1 MSTNSGKG
9 FFAAKSK
16 IVFCLIATFILGICL
31 QSQAFAQTR
40 IVVLP
45 FYSEDGRDAR
55 DGGRATQD
63 YRRMMRFINNQLVR
77 HNFEVINPTA
87 ADASEREYNRIME
100 RAREDSAMACLELCK
115 RYSADA
121 AYIVWLNV
129 KIRKTAD
136 GYSKA
141 SARVDGEGY
150 DSAGRDLGAGL
161 SKTFKVTKRDRD
173 DAIAEVEKEVG
184 DLVGRKL
191 TAWSGPRRGG
201 RDNVVSSRPGGSGGS
216 RGGSGGVL
224 QRNSDRLENLI
235 SIRIDGATEY
245 EALEAFQKIL
255 NTVTG
260 VTEAR
265 RYSTSLQ
272 PDNPSASYAV
282 WRIRIE
288 DTDPFRVQANI
299 MTMINRVLDA
309 GGDLVLKGV
318 HYRYSAAEVNLLM
331 GVRPGSTTSR
341 EVQFVFDRERMRD
354 REMQGLHDPYDAR

>member
-1 MSTNSGKG
+1 MRTNSGKG
-9 FFAAKSK
+9 FSAAKSK
-16 IVFCLIATFILGICL
+16 IIVSLIATLLLGICL
-31 QSQAFAQTR
+31 QGQAFAQTR

-45 FYSEDGRDAR
+45 FYSEDGRDVR
-55 DGGRATQD
+55 DGGNSTQH
-63 YRRMMRFINNQLVR
+63 YRRIGRFINNQLVR
-77 HNFEVINPTA
+77 HGFEVINPAA
-87 ADASEREYNRIME
+87 ADASEREYNRVME
-100 RAREDSAMACLELCK
+100 RAREDSAMACLEMCK

-129 KIRKTAD
+129 KIRTTDD

-191 TAWSGPRRGG
+191 TAWSGPRGG
-201 RDNVVSSRPGGSGGS
+201 NGGGVVSSGPGGD

-224 QRNSDRLENLI
+224 KRNSDRLESLI

-260 VTEAR
+260 VTEAK

-309 GGDLVLKGV
+309 GGDLVMKGV
-318 HYRYSAAEVNLLM
+318 HYRYSAAEVNMLM

-341 EVQFVFDRERMRD
+341 EIQFVFDRERMRD
-354 REMQGLHDPYDAR
+354 REMEGRHDPYDAY

>member
-1 MSTNSGKG
+1 MNTNNCKRFS
-9 FFAAKSK
+9 AAKSK

-31 QSQAFAQTR
+31 QGQAFAQTR

-45 FYSEDGRDAR
+45 FYSEDGNDVR
-55 DGGRATQD
+55 DGGSATQD
-63 YRRMMRFINNQLVR
+63 YRRIGRFINNQLVR
-77 HNFEVINPTA
+77 HGFEVINPAA
-87 ADASEREYNRIME
+87 ADASAREYNRIME
-100 RAREDSAMACLELCK
+100 RAREDSAMACLEMCK

-129 KIRKTAD
+129 KIRVTD
-136 GYSKA
+136 DRYFKA
-141 SARVDGEGY
+141 SARIDGEGY

-173 DAIAEVEKEVG
+173 DAIIEVEKEVG

-191 TAWSGPRRGG
+191 TAWSGPRSGG
-201 RDNVVSSRPGGSGGS
+201 NSRDAVSGPGGSRGT

-224 QRNSDRLENLI
+224 QRNSDRLESLI

-245 EALEAFQKIL
+245 EALEALQKIL

-260 VTEAR
+260 VTEAK

-299 MTMINRVLDA
+299 MTMINKVLDA

-318 HYRYSAAEVNLLM
+318 HYRYSAAEVNMLM

-341 EVQFVFDRERMRD
+341 EIQFVFDRERMRD
-354 REMQGLHDPYDAR
+354 REMQGLHDPYDAN